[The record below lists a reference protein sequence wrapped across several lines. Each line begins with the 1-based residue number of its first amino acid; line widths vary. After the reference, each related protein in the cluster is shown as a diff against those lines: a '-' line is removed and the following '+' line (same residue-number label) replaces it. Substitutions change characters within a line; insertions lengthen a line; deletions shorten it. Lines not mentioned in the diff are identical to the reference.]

1 MQLTL
6 QQQKLR
12 DVVVVRCAGR
22 IVVGEEIRALQM
34 LVEPL
39 SRQCG
44 KVVLQ
49 LANVS
54 FIDSAGVGALVRL
67 LGLLR
72 SHGCEFSL
80 CQLAPFV
87 ERVLQVTHLLDVI
100 PNHASE
106 QEAIRGAQ
114 ETSQSASH
122 ASAPAKTKIVC
133 TDGSREVLAF
143 LSTLLERVGHEV
155 LTARHPSDALTLV
168 KVTGAKILICGPG
181 IQMNQLEIE
190 KSRSGVSAVRLLHLP
205 SDFSTADAGD
215 AGAKLIDQVR
225 SLMAEGEAGSGQI
238 GINANL
244 R

>member
-6 QQQKLR
+6 QQQKLG
-12 DVVVVRCAGR
+12 DVVVVRCTGR
-22 IVVGEEIRALQM
+22 IVFGEEIRTLQ
-34 LVEPL
+34 LQVEPL

-49 LANVS
+49 LANVT

-72 SHGCEFSL
+72 SHGCELSL

-87 ERVLQVTHLLDVI
+87 ERVLQITHLLDVI

-106 QEAIRGAQ
+106 QEAIRGSQ
-114 ETSQSASH
+114 ETSQSANH

-133 TDGSREVLAF
+133 TDGSREVLAY
-143 LSTLLERVGHEV
+143 LSTLLECAGYEV

-168 KVTGAKILICGPG
+168 KVTTARLLICGAG
-181 IQMNQLEIE
+181 IQTNQLEIE
-190 KSRSGVSAVRLLHLP
+190 KSRSGDPIVRLLHLP
-205 SDFSTADAGD
+205 SDFSTADAGE

-225 SLMAEGEAGSGQI
+225 SLMAAG
-238 GINANL
+238 

>member
-6 QQQKLR
+6 QQQKLGA
-12 DVVVVRCAGR
+12 VVVVRCAGR

-34 LVEPL
+34 QVEPL
-39 SRQCG
+39 SLQCR

-72 SHGCEFSL
+72 SHGCELSL
-80 CQLAPFV
+80 CQLSPFV
-87 ERVLQVTHLLDVI
+87 ERVLQITHLLDVL
-100 PNHASE
+100 PNYASE
-106 QEAIRGAQ
+106 QEAICGSQ

-122 ASAPAKTKIVC
+122 ASAPAKTRIVC
-133 TDGSREVLAF
+133 ADGSREVLAY
-143 LSTLLERVGHEV
+143 LSTLLERAGYEV

-168 KVTGAKILICGPG
+168 KVTTAKILICGPG
-181 IQMNQLEIE
+181 IQTNQLKIE
-190 KSRSGVSAVRLLHLP
+190 KSRSGDPVVRLLHLP
-205 SDFSTADAGD
+205 SDFSTADAGE

-225 SLMAEGEAGSGQI
+225 SLMAAG
-238 GINANL
+238 